1 MIRNDSRPQ
10 VVNMLPF
17 QEVEVESSI
26 LFQDLGDNFTFC
38 CMAINREGNA
48 SDMFHSVTITSKIQ
62 TISLAE
68 WGRIWG
74 L

>member
-1 MIRNDSRPQ
+1 MLRNDSRPQ

-17 QEVEVESSI
+17 QEVEVESTI
-26 LFQDLGDNFTFC
+26 LFEELGDNFTFC
-38 CMAINREGNA
+38 CVAINGEGNA
-48 SDMFHSVTITSKIQ
+48 SDMFHSLTITSKIQ
-62 TISLAE
+62 NILLAE

>member
-1 MIRNDSRPQ
+1 
-10 VVNMLPF
+10 MLPF
-17 QEVEVESSI
+17 QEVEVESTI
-26 LFQDLGDNFTFC
+26 LFEELGDNFTFC
-38 CMAINREGNA
+38 CVAINEEGNA
-48 SDMFHSVTITSKIQ
+48 SDIFHSLITSKIQ